1 MKGGE
6 LVQDFE
12 QSYREYERMVHAFLL
27 RLCAYRDAL
36 RDGDREAMTQLLR
49 EGREIKESLEN

>member
-1 MKGGE
+1 M
-6 LVQDFE
+6 QDFE
-12 QSYREYERMVHAFLL
+12 QRYREYERMVHAFLL